1 MGGLFPFEKM
11 QYLLCARV
19 MNNDAGKEQ
28 CVFPLPEPQDLLQT
42 SQMKFEDFPKDLRKL
57 KRDLRGRTL
66 LEKLFSQQENGPPE
80 EAEQLCSRIIA
91 VGLLLPF
98 SGCFGEPWGQSA
110 QSSSAPFDQDQLH
123 TWAAV
128 SQPTH
133 SLDYIDGEFPR

>member
-1 MGGLFPFEKM
+1 MP
-11 QYLLCARV
+11 LLPEGPRRRRHHSNSLRGA
-19 MNNDAGKEQ
+19 AGRRNGQ
-28 CVFPLPEPQDLLQT
+28 TLRPTANRRPPLPCLT
-42 SQMKFEDFPKDLRKL
+42 NWRA
-57 KRDLRGRTL
+57 GRTL